1 MPRDLPASLFS
12 QAIREH
18 LELRRRNAALEIDMP
33 LAHYMNDE
41 RSVEPA
47 ATAGDRRLNDQDD
60 TATLHLYEPSA

>member
-1 MPRDLPASLFS
+1 MQRDLPASLFS
-12 QAIREH
+12 QVIREH

-47 ATAGDRRLNDQDD
+47 GTTSDRHLHDQED
-60 TATLHLYEPSA
+60 TATLRLREPPA